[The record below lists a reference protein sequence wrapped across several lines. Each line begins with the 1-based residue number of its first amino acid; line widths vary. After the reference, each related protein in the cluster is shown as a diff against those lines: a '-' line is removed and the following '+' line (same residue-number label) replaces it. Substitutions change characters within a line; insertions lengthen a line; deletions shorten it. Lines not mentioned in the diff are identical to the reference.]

1 MAATPLEDRAIEAY
15 GKGFVWGVTVKSGG
29 SVSPSPDPDPNDWI
43 GAWEAIGRRDG
54 ISGITRNRFEG
65 ITVGVSPDER
75 RVYDQGYDG
84 ASVAV
89 RHDWYQQGQKD
100 RAMGRPRRY
109 VLEQIYGDAPPGA
122 FNLPNANGGVIVNA
136 PPPYSPP
143 PPYRVPNL
151 PPVVAY
157 PDRYPP
163 NEGYYPPYPPRRFR
177 RRRPG
182 IIITGPWGEIDRTQL
197 AAQLGQPQT
206 VRPGDLLDTYY

>member
-1 MAATPLEDRAIEAY
+1 MIATELAQKDYESGYRVGDGRRRLVTPTPISPALAASFWFQRGDAD
-15 GKGFVWGVTVKSGG
+15 GFVGNPLVSFSFAAGAASTSDEIRAYEQGYNGQPLSLPFLAGWWESGKSDVAAGRA
-29 SVSPSPDPDPNDWI
+29 PTWLLRT
-43 GAWEAIGRRDG
+43 EQIGRNG
-54 ISGITRNRFEG
+54 S
-65 ITVGVSPDER
+65 
-75 RVYDQGYDG
+75 
-84 ASVAV
+84 
-89 RHDWYQQGQKD
+89 
-100 RAMGRPRRY
+100 
-109 VLEQIYGDAPPGA
+109 APAPI
-122 FNLPNANGGVIVNA
+122 PNGGVIVNA

-163 NEGYYPPYPPRRFR
+163 NEGYYPPYPRRRFR

-182 IIITGPWGEIDRTQL
+182 IVITGPWGEIDLTQL